1 MAKNNKR
8 IKRPNKQTNKAA
20 AESTLKQAEVE
31 QAEVEQAETKQV
43 DAGQAKVKQT
53 EVEQADTKQAEAN
66 QAEAK
71 QAKTEQTASKQTEAA
86 QNKTAADAHGAKKD
100 DEPFVL
106 SSGKIGSNLPTGSN
120 SSKKKKQ
127 GKTSNAKSKKKPE
140 SATKK
145 AAAKRTHAA
154 LSNQIATKVFAV
166 IILIFLLGW
175 GFHVGP
181 FAEEETYNY
190 GQLNKYVDA
199 VDSLLCAN
207 RTTIVPCDEDG
218 NPVTEWKLHYVQIG
232 SDGKPVDGTEQLV
245 ESTAENPIEGF
256 RFNQSAN
263 GIETKAEKGTYT
275 FVFEYADK
283 SGVTRWHGMTV
294 EYADSDKATIGKVY
308 ATYDPSL
315 KNEIDISVFTKH
327 PVSAEAPE

>member
-20 AESTLKQAEVE
+20 AESASKQDEVE
-31 QAEVEQAETKQV
+31 QAKAGQAEVEQAETRQV

-53 EVEQADTKQAEAN
+53 EVEQTDTKQTEAN

-71 QAKTEQTASKQTEAA
+71 QAKTKQTKAAQSQTATD
-86 QNKTAADAHGAKKD
+86 THDAKKD

-127 GKTSNAKSKKKPE
+127 GKASNTKSKKKPE

-263 GIETKAEKGTYT
+263 GVETKAEKGTYT

-315 KNEIDISVFTKH
+315 KNEIDISVFTEH
-327 PVSAEAPE
+327 LVSAEAPE